1 MQRLRIAA
9 VIVCLWGMPFTA
21 VQGQEKRPPTTG
33 LPEAW
38 GPTDPSRGGEDI
50 IVVTPVEE
58 PGPWLPPEPMPP
70 EEGSLDGA
78 SGSGNKSNT
87 AVTYAFFFTHLD
99 NLDRAADKEAALG
112 HEKAAVEWRTHEQS
126 AAGLDAQEAR
136 LMKQV
141 AYDCNQLV
149 ADKETEIRA
158 LMAGFRQQHP
168 NGEFLTLPKPQELY
182 VLWQD
187 RVQIIEQHID
197 QLRSALG
204 EAGFLKLDSYIRA
217 NFAPQVVT
225 PGTGAA
231 KGEQQ

>member
-1 MQRLRIAA
+1 MHRLRIAA
-9 VIVCLWGMPFTA
+9 AIACLWGMPFTA
-21 VQGQEKRPPTTG
+21 LQGQEKRPPTTG

-38 GPTDPSRGGEDI
+38 GPTDPTRGGEDVI
-50 IVVTPVEE
+50 IIPIEE

-87 AVTYAFFFTHLD
+87 TVTYSFFFTHLD

-112 HEKAAVEWRTHEQS
+112 HEKAAVEWRTHEQL

-141 AYDCNQLV
+141 AIDCNQLV
-149 ADKETEIRA
+149 AEKEAQIRA
-158 LMAGFRQQHP
+158 LMDDFRQQHP

-187 RVQIIEQHID
+187 RLQIIDRHID

-204 EAGFLKLDSYIRA
+204 EEGFGKLDSYVRA
-217 NFAPQVVT
+217 NFVPNVVKA
-225 PGTGAA
+225 GSAAA